1 MKGLLKGE
9 SALQD
14 REIVKLY
21 WDRDERAI
29 EATDETYGA
38 YCRAVSV
45 RIVHSREDAE
55 ECVNDAYLHLWNTI
69 PPQCP
74 AFLRT
79 FLGRIVRNL
88 SLDRARLLHAQKR
101 GGGELPLALE
111 ELAEC
116 VPDLRDVEQTVENEE
131 LRKALNAFL
140 STLPQRDAVLFT
152 LRYFYLYSVQE
163 CAERCGMRENA
174 ARTSLHR
181 IRKKLRQTLEQ
192 EDFSI

>member
-1 MKGLLKGE
+1 M
-9 SALQD
+9 QD
-14 REIVKLY
+14 REIIKLY

-29 EATDETYGA
+29 EATDAAYGA
-38 YCRAVSV
+38 YCRAVSM
-45 RIVHSREDAE
+45 RIVHSHEDAE
-55 ECVNDAYLHLWNTI
+55 ECVNDAYLRLWNAI

-88 SLDRARLLHAQKR
+88 SLDRARRLHAHKR

-116 VPDLRDVEQTVENEE
+116 VPDLRDVEQTVENAE
-131 LRKALNAFL
+131 LGKVLNAFVQA
-140 STLPQRDAVLFT
+140 LPQRDAVLFT
-152 LRYFYLYSVQE
+152 MRYFYLYSVQD
-163 CAERCGMRENA
+163 CAARCGMHENA
-174 ARTSLHR
+174 ARVALHR